1 MEESRIIIKPVV
13 AQQFE
18 HSMKH
23 GRIFFLSAP
32 CGFGKTVV
40 AEELLRGRKVRRM
53 QAEKPD
59 FERAETDPDWKI
71 LLVDDLQ
78 LMQEEEQQRL
88 CELIRKKTER
98 RFVLLSRGVPPG
110 CLLAFGY
117 TGLMT
122 VVDADGLL
130 FDREDIRTC
139 SGTGRWR

>member
-1 MEESRIIIKPVV
+1 MGESRIIIKPVV

-88 CELIRKKTER
+88 CELIRKKR
-98 RFVLLSRGVPPG
+98 NGVLCCYPG
-110 CLLAFGY
+110 ACRP
-117 TGLMT
+117 
-122 VVDADGLL
+122 DACWPSA
-130 FDREDIRTC
+130 IPA
-139 SGTGRWR
+139 

>member
-40 AEELLRGRKVRRM
+40 AEELLRGRKIRRM

-78 LMQEEEQQRL
+78 LMQEEEQRVAEEEQPITNTINMIAWSVACVML
-88 CELIRKKTER
+88 GWII
-98 RFVLLSRGVPPG
+98 
-110 CLLAFGY
+110 A
-117 TGLMT
+117 M
-122 VVDADGLL
+122 
-130 FDREDIRTC
+130 IQ
-139 SGTGRWR
+139 

>member
-1 MEESRIIIKPVV
+1 MEEGRIIIKPAV
-13 AQQFE
+13 AKQFE
-18 HSMKH
+18 YSMKH

-32 CGFGKTVV
+32 CGFGKTAV

-88 CELIRKKTER
+88 CELIRKKTDR
-98 RFVLLSRGVPPG
+98 CFVLLSRGVPPG

-130 FDREDIRTC
+130 L
-139 SGTGRWR
+139 